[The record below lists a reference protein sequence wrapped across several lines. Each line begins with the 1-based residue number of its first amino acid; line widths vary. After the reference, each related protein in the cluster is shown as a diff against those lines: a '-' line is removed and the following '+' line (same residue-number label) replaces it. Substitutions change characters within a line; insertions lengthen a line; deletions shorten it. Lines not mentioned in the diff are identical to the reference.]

1 MFGLQSHS
9 GRVRPDFFSRYTLV
23 AALLLGPAAAISAEA
38 PPASQLPRIELR
50 VGSQPIIAEV
60 AADDATRAR
69 GLMFRERLAAN
80 TGMLFVFPQ
89 PTQLCFW
96 MKNTPLPLTVAFI
109 DTQGAIVSLA
119 DMEPYSLEPH
129 CAIAPAQYALEME
142 QGWFARRSH
151 GPGTKIEGLP
161 RVAR

>member
-9 GRVRPDFFSRYTLV
+9 GRVRPDFFSRYTLAV
-23 AALLLGPAAAISAEA
+23 ALLAGCTASISAE
-38 PPASQLPRIELR
+38 PPATAPLPRIELQ
-50 VGSQPIIAEV
+50 VGDQSIIAEV

-69 GLMFRERLAAN
+69 GLMFRESLAAN
-80 TGMLFVFPQ
+80 HGMLFVFPE

-161 RVAR
+161 QVAR